1 MDVNITL
8 DPAKLSNPDADLRYL
23 IPDKVSTISDGKISD
38 NGYDYDEEDRMI
50 ICLTSTDLSEA
61 LIRQYMQN
69 VFTELGLEAKALT
82 VKVDV

>member
-23 IPDKVSTISDGKISD
+23 VSDKVSAISGGRIYD

-50 ICLTSTDLSEA
+50 ICLASTDLSETS
-61 LIRQYMQN
+61 IRQYLQKA
-69 VFTELGLEAKALT
+69 FTELDLETEALT
-82 VKVDV
+82 VKVGV

>member
-8 DPAKLSNPDADLRYL
+8 DPTKLSNPDADLRYL
-23 IPDKVSTISDGKISD
+23 IPDKVSAISDGKISD

-50 ICLTSTDLSEA
+50 ICLASTDLSEA
-61 LIRQYMQN
+61 SARQYLQN
-69 VFTELGLEAKALT
+69 VFIELALEFEALT